1 MVSWKVISEDICPLS
16 KLADSLGD
24 EVSRLN
30 GSIFALSYDSLVK
43 RECNG
48 RDTTPCSVDC
58 VCLTE
63 DTTYFIEYKRESDKK
78 IDEIHRGYECKCRET
93 LLVYE
98 RFVRHDP
105 ERKRVLVIVIQDA
118 RDAIAQGSTAR
129 SSIAFMPEP
138 LKRYQKKDRNKQPLF
153 YDEIVLR
160 TTGKFVSYANANMTG
175 STCDILLEAYVGAA
189 H

>member
-1 MVSWKVISEDICPLS
+1 M
-16 KLADSLGD
+16 
-24 EVSRLN
+24 
-30 GSIFALSYDSLVK
+30 
-43 RECNG
+43 
-48 RDTTPCSVDC
+48 
-58 VCLTE
+58 
-63 DTTYFIEYKRESDKK
+63 
-78 IDEIHRGYECKCRET
+78 
-93 LLVYE
+93 
-98 RFVRHDP
+98 
-105 ERKRVLVIVIQDA
+105 IQDA

-175 STCDILLEAYVGAA
+175 STCDTLLEAYVGAA